1 MRAVRPDICLWYVPL
16 LLITSCAMVLKEVTI
31 KSVKEIVA
39 CNFLIKLLSKRDGG
53 KSDKY
58 VVLFKKAMEL
68 D

>member
-1 MRAVRPDICLWYVPL
+1 
-16 LLITSCAMVLKEVTI
+16 MVLKEVTI